1 MREFW
6 FERGGVRLCAVED
19 GNGRPIVMLHGGLAN
34 HWTSL
39 GLVGSLSP
47 RFRVVTPDLRGSGK
61 SHDGSPL
68 TWDRLADDV
77 VALMD
82 HIGVDRAVVGGVSSG
97 AGAAVRFGLRHPRK
111 VAGLVIVTPVYGG
124 DELGLTAE
132 QTAIF
137 RGMDDVGS
145 RAVDEG
151 VQVLRPLYENLP
163 PPIRERALAMV
174 DTFDAPSVAAT
185 THFLASGA
193 QPFVSTSEL
202 RGLVS
207 PTLLVPGNDAMH
219 PAEISERYAALI
231 PGCEALPLHRARAE
245 DDLATA
251 IGEFCERSAD
261 W

>member
-6 FERGGVRLCAVED
+6 FERSGVRLCAVED
-19 GNGRPIVMLHGGLAN
+19 GNGRPVVMLHGGLAN

-137 RGMDDVGS
+137 R
-145 RAVDEG
+145 
-151 VQVLRPLYENLP
+151 QRPISLL
-163 PPIRERALAMV
+163 RALSLSARH
-174 DTFDAPSVAAT
+174 PSFVASSPRHCSCRAT
-185 THFLASGA
+185 MPCIRPRS
-193 QPFVSTSEL
+193 
-202 RGLVS
+202 
-207 PTLLVPGNDAMH
+207 
-219 PAEISERYAALI
+219 
-231 PGCEALPLHRARAE
+231 
-245 DDLATA
+245 
-251 IGEFCERSAD
+251 RSAMLPSSQAVRHCSSTAHAQKMIWRRRSENSVNGPPTGD
-261 W
+261 GHLTGGHLK